1 MGSMIPSSI
10 LVGDIVIEHWQQIS
24 LGSDAQFPR
33 QQKQVHV
40 SLERKTDKIC
50 IQQYIEIIM
59 KTFFPIGENVVF
71 IIWNDLRSCLQQGE
85 GTSLRLQEDLFS

>member
-1 MGSMIPSSI
+1 M
-10 LVGDIVIEHWQQIS
+10 HN
-24 LGSDAQFPR
+24 FPDS
-33 QQKQVHV
+33 KNKYTCH
-40 SLERKTDKIC
+40 SKEKTDKIC